1 MDTDRGDQRNKLCRI
16 ELKQFVYLDHLI
28 PSARDDDG
36 VLVVGAE
43 PDAGNPVVVGLFLN
57 GVLALSQGVPQLNGL
72 VPGPRND
79 LPVVGGEGHG
89 EDLLGVGLE
98 PAIVVCRC

>member
-1 MDTDRGDQRNKLCRI
+1 M
-16 ELKQFVYLDHLI
+16 YLDHLI

-43 PDAGNPVVVGLFLN
+43 PDAGDPVVVGLFLD

-98 PAIVVCRC
+98 PAIVAEIEETNKQH

>member
-1 MDTDRGDQRNKLCRI
+1 M
-16 ELKQFVYLDHLI
+16 
-28 PSARDDDG
+28 
-36 VLVVGAE
+36 
-43 PDAGNPVVVGLFLN
+43 GLFLD
-57 GVLALSQGVPQLNGL
+57 GVLALSQGVPQLDGL
-72 VPGPRND
+72 VPGPRHD